1 MRTFTSC
8 ILFSAVVLGS
18 VACHDDTDDKDA
30 EPTHHPRAG
39 VEQIAPPLDLRTPPG
54 DATKTASGL
63 TYKRLV
69 ANDHGAQPTR
79 GDTAVIQYTGWR
91 QKTGETFFT
100 SRGRGQPISL
110 DLAHAAPGFA
120 EALPLLREG
129 EKAVLW
135 VPPGHGMPEAVV
147 YEVEVISV
155 VKKPPAIAK
164 RAGNGEAAA
173 APVAPGTPATP
184 PR

>member
-1 MRTFTSC
+1 
-8 ILFSAVVLGS
+8 LFSAAVLGS
-18 VACHDDTDDKDA
+18 VACHDDKDT
-30 EPTHHPRAG
+30 EPTNHPRAG
-39 VEQIAPPLDLRTPPG
+39 VEQIAPPLDLKTPPD

-63 TYKRLV
+63 TYKTLV
-69 ANDHGAQPTR
+69 ANSRGAQPTR
-79 GDTAVIQYTGWR
+79 SDTAIIQYTGWR

-100 SRGRGQPISL
+100 TRGRGQPISL

-120 EALPLLREG
+120 EALPLLHEG

-135 VPPGHGMPEAVV
+135 VPPGHGTPEAVV

-155 VKKPPAIAK
+155 VKPPAVAK
-164 RAGNGEAAA
+164 RAAAGETA
-173 APVAPGTPATP
+173 APAGSATP